1 MTMDGWTDRWVVWDE
16 VFLSP
21 LFFIYSGMAER
32 RMELAHGAGTWCGQE
47 GGGTHAMG
55 MRVQGPRA
63 VSSFFSFL
71 LYLFV
76 MNDREIPRNKFDST
90 LDAF

>member
-1 MTMDGWTDRWVVWDE
+1 MRSFFPPFFSFTAAWLKGGWSWH
-16 VFLSP
+16 
-21 LFFIYSGMAER
+21 
-32 RMELAHGAGTWCGQE
+32 MELAHGAGIWCGQE